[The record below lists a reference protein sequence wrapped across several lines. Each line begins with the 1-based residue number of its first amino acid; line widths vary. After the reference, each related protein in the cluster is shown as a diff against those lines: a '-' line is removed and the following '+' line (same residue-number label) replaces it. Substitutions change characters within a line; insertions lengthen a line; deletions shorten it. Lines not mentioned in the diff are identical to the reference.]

1 MIPMLEHL
9 RTEYEK
15 IPIPEELDKRV
26 DQALRTGKRRSWVRF
41 LSKVMTPF
49 VAACV
54 IFVVAINSNY
64 VFASALYEIPVLGDL
79 CRMVTF
85 REYQEETQYS
95 VTVVRIPKVDV
106 SAAAGN
112 TAWVD
117 EINDAI
123 TQTIETEVSASKE
136 RAEEYFEAYLETGGD
151 PETFHPIHIDVDY
164 ALMYTD
170 ENLLSFVI
178 YKTETLASAYQENYY
193 YNVDLKTGKSL
204 KIQDFLGE
212 NWVDRVE
219 AATWD
224 VVEKMPQDDQRMFFI
239 LPQPTEEGDEH
250 YPVQNLREVI
260 ERNIGWYLNDAGTV
274 VVVYPKYSIAAG
286 AMGLIEV
293 PVSQ

>member
-1 MIPMLEHL
+1 
-9 RTEYEK
+9 
-15 IPIPEELDKRV
+15 
-26 DQALRTGKRRSWVRF
+26 
-41 LSKVMTPF
+41 
-49 VAACV
+49 
-54 IFVVAINSNY
+54 
-64 VFASALYEIPVLGDL
+64 
-79 CRMVTF
+79 
-85 REYQEETQYS
+85 
-95 VTVVRIPKVDV
+95 
-106 SAAAGN
+106 
-112 TAWVD
+112 
-117 EINDAI
+117 
-123 TQTIETEVSASKE
+123 
-136 RAEEYFEAYLETGGD
+136 
-151 PETFHPIHIDVDY
+151 
-164 ALMYTD
+164 MYTD